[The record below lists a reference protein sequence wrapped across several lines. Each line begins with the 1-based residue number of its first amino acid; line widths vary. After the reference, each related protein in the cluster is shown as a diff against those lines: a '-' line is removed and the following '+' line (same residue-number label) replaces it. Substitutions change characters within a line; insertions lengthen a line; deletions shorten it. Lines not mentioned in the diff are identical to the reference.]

1 MSFAELLDRYTDKK
15 GRGMQLGMVCQVE
28 SFNANTMRAD
38 VLPLVREKNELD
50 EVSNYPV
57 IPGIPVQYV
66 QIGQNCYIKPF
77 YQRGDLVWVGFSTFD
92 ISNSLSGSGR
102 KQEVRPDSKIFGLE
116 NACLLG
122 RIAEQGWSEPENM
135 IKFEDGKLTLK
146 VGSTEL
152 SIGSDGIDVTGD
164 VSVDGEVAGNVV
176 YETEL
181 SPSGS
186 SQGGLSI
193 GEIKAKFNS
202 HTHVYS
208 PATAGTTQPPG
219 SPIS

>member
-1 MSFAELLDRYTDKK
+1 MSFSELLDRYTDKK

-28 SFNANTMRAD
+28 SFDASAMRAD

-66 QIGQNCYIKPF
+66 QIGQECYIKPF

-92 ISNSLSGSGR
+92 ISNSLAGGGR

-116 NACLLG
+116 NACLIG
-122 RIAEQGWSEPENM
+122 RIAQQGWTEPQNM

-146 VGSTEL
+146 VGPTEL
-152 SIGSDGIDVTGD
+152 SIGPDGVDVTGD
-164 VSVDGEVAGNVV
+164 LTVDGEVGGNVV
-176 YETEL
+176 YETDL
-181 SPSGS
+181 TPSGS

-193 GEIKAKFNS
+193 GEIKDKFN
-202 HTHVYS
+202 THKHGGV
-208 PATAGTTQPPG
+208 TAGAG
-219 SPIS
+219 STATPLPQMS

>member
-28 SFNANTMRAD
+28 SFDADTMRAD

-50 EVSNYPV
+50 EVSNFPV

-66 QIGQNCYIKPF
+66 QIGQECYIKPF

-92 ISNSLSGSGR
+92 ISNSLAGSGR

-116 NACLLG
+116 NACLIG
-122 RIAEQGWSEPENM
+122 RIAQQGWTEPQNM

-152 SIGSDGIDVTGD
+152 SIGSDGIEVTGD
-164 VSVDGEVAGNVV
+164 MESNGKISGDVIVETGNSTSADGGV
-176 YETEL
+176 
-181 SPSGS
+181 
-186 SQGGLSI
+186 SI
-193 GEIKAKFNS
+193 GEIKSKFNG
-202 HTHVYS
+202 HTHLA
-208 PATAGTTQPPG
+208 PAGTAAAQTGGPSTG
-219 SPIS
+219 NLS